1 MREAAG
7 TSAVD
12 TTVLGV
18 ERSVTGKSWRARGA
32 DGRAALA
39 LAQRLELP
47 EIVGRVLA
55 ARGVG
60 LDDAARFLNPTL
72 RECLPDPSALRD
84 MDAAVARLVQAI
96 TSGETVAVFGDYD
109 VDGATATAILAR
121 FFASLGR
128 PLPVYIPDRMTEGY
142 GPNPEAM
149 RKLAAAGAT
158 VVVTVDCGTAAFEA
172 LEAAADA
179 GLDVIVIDHHV
190 AEARLP
196 PALAVVNPNRLDE
209 DGTHGALCAAGVTFL
224 LVVALNRALRDAYW
238 YGEGHPEPD
247 LMGFLDLVALGTVC
261 DVVPLTGVNR
271 ALVAQGLKIMA
282 RRANAGIA
290 ALADAAGLSVRPDAY
305 HAGFVFGPRVNAG
318 GRVGEAGLGAR
329 LLATDDPAEAA
340 ALALRLERYN
350 AERQQIEAAVL
361 DAALAAAEDQ
371 VASGA
376 AVIVVSGEG
385 WHPGVIGIVAGR
397 LRERFDRPALVV
409 ATADG
414 VGRGS
419 GRSVPGIALGPAVI
433 AARQAGILVNGGGH
447 AMAAGFTIAAD
458 RLAELRAFLEERVL
472 AEAGGALPLPVLSL
486 DGALTAAA
494 ATRDLVETLD
504 RVGPFGA
511 GNPRPRFAFAA
522 LRVAYAEPVGADH
535 VRVRLADATGGPQL
549 NAIAFRAAGSE
560 LGRAL
565 MGARGGALHVAGN
578 LRLDDW
584 QGRAGCQ
591 LVVEDAASAGA
602 GAA

>member
-1 MREAAG
+1 MRDTAGLPAAG
-7 TSAVD
+7 NAF
-12 TTVLGV
+12 LGV
-18 ERSVTGKSWRARGA
+18 ERSVTGKAWRARGT
-32 DGRAALA
+32 DDRAALA
-39 LAQRLELP
+39 LAQRLEVP
-47 EIVGRVLA
+47 EIVGRCLA

-60 LDDAARFLNPTL
+60 IDDAPRFLNPTL
-72 RECLPDPSALRD
+72 RECLPDPSSLRD
-84 MDAAVARLVQAI
+84 MDDAVARLVAAI
-96 TSGETVAVFGDYD
+96 TAGETVAVFGDYD

-121 FFASLGR
+121 FFAALGR

-142 GPNPEAM
+142 GPNPAAM
-149 RKLAAAGAT
+149 RKLAAAGTT
-158 VVVTVDCGTAAFEA
+158 VVVTVDCGTAAHEA
-172 LEAAADA
+172 LAAAEEA

-190 AEARLP
+190 AEAHLP
-196 PALAVVNPNRLDE
+196 PALAIVNPNRLDE
-209 DGTHGALCAAGVTFL
+209 DGALGGLCAAGVTFL

-247 LMGFLDLVALGTVC
+247 LMALLDLVALGTVC

-282 RRANAGIA
+282 RRTNPGIA
-290 ALADAAGLSVRPDAY
+290 ALCDAAGLAARPDAY
-305 HAGFVFGPRVNAG
+305 HAGFVLGPRVNAG

-340 ALALRLERYN
+340 ALALRLDQHN
-350 AERQQIEAAVL
+350 AERQRIEAEVL

-371 VASGA
+371 VAGGA
-376 AVIVVSGEG
+376 QVILVAGEG

-409 ATADG
+409 ATDG
-414 VGRGS
+414 GTGRGS
-419 GRSVPGIALGPAVI
+419 GRSVPGVALGPAVI
-433 AARQAGILVNGGGH
+433 AARQAGILAAGGGH

-458 RLAELRAFLEERVL
+458 RLDAFRRFLEERMVG
-472 AEAGGALPLPVLSL
+472 EAGGALPVPALSL
-486 DGALTAAA
+486 DGALTCGA
-494 ATRDLVETLD
+494 ATRELVEVLE

-522 LRVAYAEPVGADH
+522 LRVAYAEPVGTDH
-535 VRVRLADATGGPQL
+535 VRVRLADAAGGLPL
-549 NAIAFRAAGSE
+549 NAIAFRAAATE

-565 MGARGGALHVAGN
+565 TGARGGALHVAGT

-584 QGRAGCQ
+584 QGRESLQ
-591 LVVEDAASAGA
+591 LAIEDAARP
-602 GAA
+602 